1 MWSDTPP
8 SSPHPSPR
16 PSRHRPCYAFGV
28 HHEAPFAAA
37 LVPTAQGW
45 RCRATGE
52 LCHDYVSGESVQDVR
67 EWLVDCDRARHV
79 ELVTDREE
87 ARGRLATL
95 LASNDGFLGFLAPP
109 MPPSEA
115 AEAVLRH
122 LERGW

>member
-8 SSPHPSPR
+8 SSPREPS
-16 PSRHRPCYAFGV
+16 HRRSCYAFGV
-28 HHEAPFAAA
+28 HHEERFAAA
-37 LVPTAQGW
+37 LVPTAKGW

-52 LCHDYVSGESVQDVR
+52 LCHDYVSGESAQDVR
-67 EWLVDCDRARHV
+67 EWLVNCDRARHV

-95 LASNDGFLGFLAPP
+95 LASNDGLLGRLAPP